1 MTREAAEVEN
11 ELPPPEL
18 VSEAMAQLVER
29 ERTASQAKGQPRDAA
44 RTATR
49 PHRPIDVVTVEPQ
62 PEASPDAPEA
72 AFSSVN
78 RVRNIL
84 KCNNA
89 KIS

>member
-18 VSEAMAQLVER
+18 VSEAMAQQQMV
-29 ERTASQAKGQPRDAA
+29 SQSKGHQRDAA

-78 RVRNIL
+78 RVRNL
-84 KCNNA
+84 L
-89 KIS
+89 SF